1 MNDKTSPDNIVPAE
15 AGENISFNQELVR
28 KATHLGALVI
38 PAGYYFLGLE
48 RFTAFLIM
56 LIIGLAMLLIDIARI
71 RNWPIWTNFFSHI
84 LGAVI
89 RKHEKDGDFTGA
101 TYILLTSCATI
112 ALFSKPIAIAALSF
126 IIVGDS
132 FAAVIG
138 RRFGRIRFSN
148 KTLEGTLG
156 CLAGTVIVAVLAPGI
171 PLSVGLLGAVVA
183 TLVEAWPLG
192 VDDNVSVPLMSGLA
206 MTMVTILGLFN

>member
-1 MNDKTSPDNIVPAE
+1 MNETVSACTDD
-15 AGENISFNQELVR
+15 NISFRQELIR

-38 PAGYYFLGLE
+38 PGGYYFLGLE
-48 RFTAFLIM
+48 RFTAFLVM
-56 LIIGLAMLLIDIARI
+56 LIIGLGMLVIDIARI
-71 RNWPIWTNFFSHI
+71 RNWRLWTHVFSHI
-84 LGAVI
+84 LARVI

-112 ALFSKPIAIAALSF
+112 ALFEKSIAIAALSF

-138 RRFGRIRFSN
+138 RRFGRIKFQN
-148 KTLEGTLG
+148 KTLEGSLG
-156 CLAGTVIVAVLAPGI
+156 CLSGTILVALLTPGI
-171 PLSVGLLGAVVA
+171 PLSIGLLGAVVA

-206 MTMVTILGLFN
+206 MTMASILGLSG

>member
-1 MNDKTSPDNIVPAE
+1 MNETVSVGADE
-15 AGENISFNQELVR
+15 HISFRQELIR

-38 PAGYYFLGLE
+38 PGGYYFLGLE

-56 LIIGLAMLLIDIARI
+56 LVVGLGMLLIDIARI
-71 RNWPIWTNFFSHI
+71 RNWRLWTNVFSYI
-84 LGAVI
+84 LARVI

-112 ALFSKPIAIAALSF
+112 ALFEKSIAIAALSF

-138 RRFGRIRFSN
+138 RRFGKIRFAN
-148 KTLEGTLG
+148 KTVEGSLG
-156 CLAGTVIVAVLAPGI
+156 CLLGTVIVALLTPGI
-171 PLSVGLLGAVVA
+171 PLSIGLLGAVVA

-206 MTMVTILGLFN
+206 MTMVSILGLFG

>member
-1 MNDKTSPDNIVPAE
+1 MNEKTLPDNTVTG
-15 AGENISFNQELVR
+15 AGENISFNQELIR

-38 PAGYYFLGLE
+38 PAGYYFLGLN

-56 LIIGLAMLLIDIARI
+56 LLIGLTMLLIDIARI
-71 RNWPIWTNFFSHI
+71 RNWPIWQNVFSHI
-84 LGAVI
+84 LGKVI

-156 CLAGTVIVAVLAPGI
+156 CLLGTVLVALFAPGI

>member
-1 MNDKTSPDNIVPAE
+1 MSGVDAAE
-15 AGENISFNQELVR
+15 NTENISFKQELVR

-38 PAGYYFLGLE
+38 PGGYYFLGLE
-48 RFTAFLIM
+48 RLTAFFIM
-56 LIIGLAMLLIDIARI
+56 LFIGLAMLLIDISRL
-71 RNWPIWTNFFSHI
+71 RNWWFWRKMASKIFS
-84 LGAVI
+84 AVI

-112 ALFSKPIAIAALSF
+112 ALFAKPVAIAALSF

-138 RRFGRIRFSN
+138 RKFGRIRIGN
-148 KTLEGTLG
+148 KSLEGSLG
-156 CLAGTVIVAVLAPGI
+156 CFVGTIIVAIFAPGI
-171 PLSVGLLGAVVA
+171 PLSIGLLGAVVA

-192 VDDNVSVPLMSGLA
+192 VDDNVSVPLLSGLA
-206 MTMVTILGLFN
+206 MTMAMLLGFVG

>member
-1 MNDKTSPDNIVPAE
+1 MNETVSVGADD
-15 AGENISFNQELVR
+15 NISFRQELIR

-56 LIIGLAMLLIDIARI
+56 LIIGLGMLLIDITRI
-71 RNWPIWTNFFSHI
+71 RNWWLWTNVFSHI
-84 LGAVI
+84 LSRVI

-112 ALFSKPIAIAALSF
+112 ALFEKHIAIAALSF

-132 FAAVIG
+132 FAAVVG
-138 RRFGRIRFSN
+138 RRFGRIRFAN
-148 KTLEGTLG
+148 KTLEGSLG
-156 CLAGTVIVAVLAPGI
+156 CLLGTVIVALLTPGI
-171 PLSVGLLGAVVA
+171 PLSIGLLGAVVA

-206 MTMVTILGLFN
+206 MTMASILGLFG